1 MAERPPD
8 FPIGKPTNSPWREH
22 TRARVTELKGLM
34 EWVLQQPDRKNHG
47 DDEMAQAITDHLDAA
62 YTAAAT
68 KSRVMDKVMDAWTG
82 AAVARAQAHLDLA
95 RAQLLEIAPATY
107 IRGQLPS
114 LAAYVHAHLDHSDRQ
129 CIRIQLL
136 LDRLPGEPLRE
147 SERTE
152 IVSAFRDAATEA
164 RNEVTRVR
172 SFRNILLI
180 MSIVLA
186 IAAGGMAFLGSVN
199 PRLVRVCFTPNS
211 SIICPTQQTAV
222 AGPRTG
228 VTEET
233 VAGPLDL
240 AIVELLGLL
249 GAAVAAA
256 ASLRKVRGT
265 STPYSLPLALA
276 VLKLPT
282 GALTAL
288 LGLVLMR
295 GEFVPGLTDLD
306 TQGQILGWAI
316 VFGSAQHLVTRVV
329 DQKAQTVL
337 ESVGGREKGSQ
348 VGPVA
353 APAAA

>member
-1 MAERPPD
+1 MDEPPD
-8 FPIGKPTNSPWREH
+8 FPIGKPTNSPWREQ
-22 TRARVTELKGLM
+22 TRARVTELRGLTA
-34 EWVLQQPDRKNHG
+34 WVLRQPDRKNPG
-47 DDEMAQAITDHLDAA
+47 DDQMAQAIAEHLTAA
-62 YTAAAT
+62 YMAAAT
-68 KSRVMDKVMDAWTG
+68 KRRLREKLGDAWSG
-82 AAVARAQAHLDLA
+82 AAVTRAQAHLDLA
-95 RAQLLEIAPATY
+95 RAQLLEIAPMSY

-114 LAAYVHAHLDHSDRQ
+114 ISAFVHAHLNRADKQ
-129 CIRIQLL
+129 CIRIKLL
-136 LDRLPGEPLRE
+136 LDQPAVGALGESDRI
-147 SERTE
+147 E

-164 RNEVTRVR
+164 RNEVSRVR
-172 SFRNILLI
+172 SFRNILLV
-180 MSIVLA
+180 MSVVLA
-186 IAAGGMAFLGSVN
+186 FAAAGMAFLGVVN

-211 SIICPTQQTAV
+211 TVICPTEQTAV
-222 AGPRTG
+222 AGPTTG
-228 VTEET
+228 VTEAA
-233 VAGPLDL
+233 VAGQLDI

-329 DQKAQTVL
+329 DQKAQDVL
-337 ESVGGREKGSQ
+337 ESVGGREKTP

-353 APAAA
+353 APAPA